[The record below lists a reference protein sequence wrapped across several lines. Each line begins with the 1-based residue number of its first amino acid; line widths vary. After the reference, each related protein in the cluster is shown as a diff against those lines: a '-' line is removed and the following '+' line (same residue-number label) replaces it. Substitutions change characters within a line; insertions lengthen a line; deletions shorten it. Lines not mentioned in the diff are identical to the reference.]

1 MRTFMRRLIASACGA
16 ASLVILYAC
25 VAGGGYGDGAEVSY
39 GADFYEP
46 FGYEYGGWGP
56 NYRVGPPHGGERRP
70 EHSGGAHPHP
80 PAYHPAAPSRSVP
93 SIPSRPRG
101 H

>member
-1 MRTFMRRLIASACGA
+1 MRTFMRVLIASACGS
-16 ASLVILYAC
+16 ASLFILYAC
-25 VAGGGYGDGAEVSY
+25 VAGGGYEGGAEVSY

-46 FGYEYGGWGP
+46 FGYEYGGWGR
-56 NYRVGPPHGGERRP
+56 NYRVGPPRGGERRR
-70 EHSGGAHPHP
+70 EHPGGGHP
-80 PAYHPAAPSRSVP
+80 PPYHPAGPSRSVP

>member
-1 MRTFMRRLIASACGA
+1 MKTLMRRCIAGVCVATALI
-16 ASLVILYAC
+16 ILYAC
-25 VAGGGYGDGAEVSY
+25 VAGGGYEGGGEVAY

-56 NYRVGPPHGGERRP
+56 NYRVGPPRGGERRP
-70 EHSGGAHPHP
+70 EHSGGSHP
-80 PAYHPAAPSRSVP
+80 PAYHPAPPSRGVP